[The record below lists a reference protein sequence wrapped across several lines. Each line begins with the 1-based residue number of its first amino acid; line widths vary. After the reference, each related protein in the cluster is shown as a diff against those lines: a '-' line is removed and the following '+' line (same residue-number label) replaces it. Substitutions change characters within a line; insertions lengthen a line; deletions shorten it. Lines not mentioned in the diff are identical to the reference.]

1 MYGVVTT
8 VAAPAEMYDGM
19 HAEMIRRSG
28 ARLDGVLLH
37 VARSTDDGFEVL
49 EVWESEEHYDR
60 ANREIVFPLMREL
73 AGDQPGPSVDQTVT
87 TFEVRGLVIPGADVL
102 V

>member
-19 HAEMIRRSG
+19 HAELIRRTEG
-28 ARLDGVLLH
+28 RIEGLLVH
-37 VARSTDDGFEVL
+37 LGRATDNGFEVL
-49 EVWESEEHYDR
+49 EVWESEELCDR
-60 ANREIVFPLMREL
+60 ANRQVVFPLMREL
-73 AGDQPGPSVDQTVT
+73 AGDQPGPAVDQTVS
-87 TFEVRGLVIPGADVL
+87 TFEVRGLVIPGTDVL